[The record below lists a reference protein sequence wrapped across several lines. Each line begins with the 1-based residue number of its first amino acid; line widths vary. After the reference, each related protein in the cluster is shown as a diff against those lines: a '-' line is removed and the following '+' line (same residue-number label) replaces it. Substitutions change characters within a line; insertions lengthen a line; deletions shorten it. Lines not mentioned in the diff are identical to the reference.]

1 MSRDG
6 KQVEPLEPI
15 ESLLVEWREADQN
28 GVFARTRLDL
38 SAAMAD
44 PEPVMFS
51 PGVHDDSIPRFWAYR
66 RYAVA
71 AAILMAVG
79 LGTLFFAMELRTVRE
94 RQAYFAAEERGDGS
108 VAVGQ
113 PSDPLLAGE
122 RPRVGCLSGPALARA
137 DDCDGVD
144 FDGDGDVDL
153 ADIGRLQLSL
163 AVAARTR

>member
-1 MSRDG
+1 MSRDE
-6 KQVEPLEPI
+6 KQVEPLVPI
-15 ESLLVEWREADQN
+15 ESLLVEWREVDQA
-28 GVFARTRLDL
+28 GVFARTRLDIR
-38 SAAMAD
+38 AAMAD
-44 PEPVMFS
+44 PEPVRFS

-71 AAILMAVG
+71 AAILLAVG
-79 LGTLFFAMELRTVRE
+79 VGTLFFAMEMRTLRG
-94 RQAYFAAEERGDGS
+94 RQAYFAAEERGSGS

-113 PSDPLLAGE
+113 PSESPFGGE
-122 RPRVGCLSGPALARA
+122 RRRVGCLSGPALARA

-163 AVAARTR
+163 AGAARTR